1 LKGLFIMSKR
11 IGRIL
16 KYFVLISGAVVM
28 IFPFFWSFM
37 TSFKD
42 LREILMDPFSLIPK
56 EFTLKNYVSVFTKVP
71 FARYLLNSTIVALG
85 TTFLQLVTASL
96 AAFAF
101 ARMRFR
107 GREVIFYIFLATMM
121 IPQQVVMIPQYLVV
135 MRLNLDNSYLGLI
148 IPHAATA
155 ISIFF
160 LRQFFLTIPRDLED
174 AAIIDGCGPLR
185 TLLNVFLPLTK
196 PAIATIAV
204 FSFMW
209 SWNNYFWPLLI
220 ISEPEMRT
228 VQLGLAMFKS
238 EGGIQWGEFMAAT
251 VVATLPIMIAYF
263 IAQKQFVKGITLT
276 GLKG

>member
-1 LKGLFIMSKR
+1 MKGLFIMSKR

>member
-1 LKGLFIMSKR
+1 MKGLFIMSKR

-16 KYFVLISGAVVM
+16 KYFVLISGAFVM

>member
-1 LKGLFIMSKR
+1 MSKR
-11 IGRIL
+11 RLPRAVKYVIL
-16 KYFVLISGAVVM
+16 IAGAVVM
-28 IFPFFWSFM
+28 VFPFFWSLM
-37 TSFKD
+37 TSFKG
-42 LREILMDPFSLIPK
+42 LREILLNPFSLVPK
-56 EFTLKNYVSVFTKVP
+56 EFTLRNYISVFQKVP
-71 FARYLLNSTIVALG
+71 FARYLINSTIVAII
-85 TTFLQLVTASL
+85 TTFLQLTTASL

-101 ARMRFR
+101 ARMTFR
-107 GREVIFYIFLATMM
+107 GKNLLFYTFLATMM
-121 IPQQVVMIPQYLVV
+121 VPQQVVMIPQYLVV
-135 MRLNLDNSYLGLI
+135 MSLNLENSYAGLI
-148 IPHAATA
+148 LPNAATA

-174 AAIIDGCGPLR
+174 AATIDGCGSLR
-185 TLLNVFLPLTK
+185 ILTKVFLPLTR
-196 PAIATIAV
+196 PALSTIAV

-263 IAQKQFVKGITLT
+263 LAQKQFVKGITLT

>member
-1 LKGLFIMSKR
+1 MSKR
-11 IGRIL
+11 VGRTVKYVIL
-16 KYFVLISGAVVM
+16 VVGAIVM
-28 IFPFFWSFM
+28 VFPFFWSFM

-42 LREILMDPFSLIPK
+42 LKEILRDPFSLIPK
-56 EFTLKNYVSVFTKVP
+56 EFTMKNYVSVFTKVP
-71 FARYLLNSTIVALG
+71 FARYLLNSTVVALA
-85 TTFLQLVTASL
+85 TTFLQLVTACL

-107 GREVIFYIFLATMM
+107 GRDVIFYVFLATMM

-135 MRLNLDNSYLGLI
+135 MKLNMDNSYLGLI
-148 IPHAATA
+148 LPHAATA

-174 AAIIDGCGPLR
+174 AATIDGCGPLR
-185 TLLNVFLPLTK
+185 TLVNVFLPLTK

-209 SWNNYFWPLLI
+209 SWNNYFWPLLV

-263 IAQKQFVKGITLT
+263 IAQRQFVKGITLT

>member
-1 LKGLFIMSKR
+1 MSKR

-238 EGGIQWGEFMAAT
+238 EGEYSGES
-251 VVATLPIMIAYF
+251 LWP
-263 IAQKQFVKGITLT
+263 QL
-276 GLKG
+276 

>member
-1 LKGLFIMSKR
+1 MSKR

-185 TLLNVFLPLTK
+185 TL
-196 PAIATIAV
+196 
-204 FSFMW
+204 
-209 SWNNYFWPLLI
+209 
-220 ISEPEMRT
+220 
-228 VQLGLAMFKS
+228 
-238 EGGIQWGEFMAAT
+238 
-251 VVATLPIMIAYF
+251 
-263 IAQKQFVKGITLT
+263 
-276 GLKG
+276 

>member
-1 LKGLFIMSKR
+1 MKGLFIMSKR

-56 EFTLKNYVSVFTKVP
+56 EFTLRNYVSVFTKVP

>member
-1 LKGLFIMSKR
+1 MKGLFIMSKR

-185 TLLNVFLPLTK
+185 TLFNVFLPLTK

>member
-1 LKGLFIMSKR
+1 MSKR
-11 IGRIL
+11 RLPRAVKYVIL
-16 KYFVLISGAVVM
+16 IAGAVVM
-28 IFPFFWSFM
+28 VFPFFWSLM
-37 TSFKD
+37 TSFKG
-42 LREILMDPFSLIPK
+42 LREILLNPFSLVPK
-56 EFTLKNYVSVFTKVP
+56 EFTLRNYISVFQKVP
-71 FARYLLNSTIVALG
+71 FARYLINSTIVAII
-85 TTFLQLVTASL
+85 TTFLQLTTASL

-101 ARMRFR
+101 ARMTFR
-107 GREVIFYIFLATMM
+107 GRNLLFYTFLATMM
-121 IPQQVVMIPQYLVV
+121 VPQQVVMIPQYLVV
-135 MRLNLDNSYLGLI
+135 MSLNLENSYAGLI
-148 IPHAATA
+148 LPNAATA

-174 AAIIDGCGPLR
+174 AATIDGCGSLR
-185 TLLNVFLPLTK
+185 ILTKVFLPLTR
-196 PAIATIAV
+196 PALSTIAV

-209 SWNNYFWPLLI
+209 SWNNYIWPLLI

-263 IAQKQFVKGITLT
+263 LAQKQFVKGITLT